1 MKKLHLVPLLGGGYA
16 AILGLGLLRTAIFG
30 SPDGVSWLRLC
41 GGLAIAGL
49 GCYGIWD
56 GVRDRINEKNKPA
69 QPKPAGQYI
78 FTDAQGRRS
87 SCATSKDIQTQLK
100 AIASQSEGCIAMQL
114 LPPRPVP
121 GAGRL
126 EQLRCFSNGSEKP
139 LTLLAVLQTEHRTRK
154 GYLTEANLPQA
165 AACFELI
172 MDGGLENFSGWT
184 PTVIKQNPNAN
195 AAQPQQQLTLF
206 LEERHEAHRFFTRRD
221 LELAVDGLAAGKY
234 RRAELAFRFV
244 AFDIFPS
251 AEKNGVTLRMTLRQ
265 QQATRAF
272 EKAGTP
278 TQVKFWLNQMLDNG
292 LPEQL
297 YGWQEVA
304 VPQK

>member
-1 MKKLHLVPLLGGGYA
+1 MKKFHLVPLIGGGYA

-30 SPDGVSWLRLC
+30 SPGGISWLRLC
-41 GGLAIAGL
+41 GGLAITGL
-49 GCYGIWD
+49 GFFGIWD
-56 GVRDRINEKNKPA
+56 GVRDRMEEKNHPAKQKPA
-69 QPKPAGQYI
+69 EQYI
-78 FTDAQGRRS
+78 FIDAQGKRS
-87 SCATSKDIQTQLK
+87 SCATSEDIQTQLK
-100 AIASQSEGCIAMQL
+100 AIASQSGGCIALQL

-126 EQLRCFSNGSEKP
+126 EQIRCFSYGSEKP
-139 LTLLAVLQTEHRTRK
+139 LTLLAVLQTEHRTKK

-172 MDGGLENFSGWT
+172 MTGGLEDFSGWT
-184 PTVIKQNPNAN
+184 PTIIKQNPNAN

-206 LEERHEAHRFFTRRD
+206 FQERHETHRFFTRRD

-234 RRAELAFRFV
+234 RRVELAFRFV
-244 AFDIFPS
+244 SFDAFPS
-251 AEKNGVTLRMTLRQ
+251 GEKNSVTLRLTLQQ
-265 QQATRAF
+265 QQAQRAF
-272 EKAGTP
+272 EKTGTP

-292 LPEQL
+292 IPEQL
-297 YGWQEVA
+297 YGWQEIA